1 MIDTMRVFAL
11 VAGFLVAA
19 NAAVV
24 PRIAAEELA
33 AQSERIVHGR
43 VQRSW
48 AAWDAGHKYIWTHY
62 EIAVAEMV
70 RGPHAATV
78 TVSEPG
84 GSLDGMN
91 MRTSGTLPY
100 AVGEDAVLFL
110 YRTPIGYWRTVGG
123 PQGKFTVSAQGRVHI
138 DSSGMALAEPAGGM
152 GPGTPL
158 AALEGIPTSDFLS
171 SVRRL
176 AAAHPYRGAR

>member
-1 MIDTMRVFAL
+1 MIDVMRFFTL
-11 VAGFLVAA
+11 LAGLLVAA
-19 NAAVV
+19 HAAVV

-33 AQSERIVHGR
+33 AQSEQIVHG
-43 VQRSW
+43 
-48 AAWDAGHKYIWTHY
+48 
-62 EIAVAEMV
+62 AVV
-70 RGPHAATV
+70 RGPQAATI

-100 AVGEDAVLFL
+100 TVGEDAVLFL

-123 PQGKFTVSAQGRVHI
+123 PQGKFMVSAQGRVYT
-138 DSSGMALAEPAGGM
+138 DSHGMAF
-152 GPGTPL
+152 
-158 AALEGIPTSDFLS
+158 EGIPASDFLS
-171 SVRRL
+171 RVRRL